1 MRLSIA
7 RASAGKSAAWPL
19 NLSILWIIAFLRIS
33 LFAGLVWGAANWT
46 IRTGDEQDETKVA
59 TRFGD
64 SDQG

>member
-33 LFAGLVWGAANWT
+33 LFAGLVWGAVNWT
-46 IRTGDEQDETKVA
+46 IRIRAEQAAAKVA
-59 TRFGD
+59 NRFG
-64 SDQG
+64 SNHQG